1 MLWLGGAV
9 VPSCLFV
16 LISSSESSVQVK
28 GLLAWRDWPEKSM
41 PLWPAFVIVRPREKE
56 RDGWVAEW
64 SCSGLQLR

>member
-1 MLWLGGAV
+1 MVVGAV
-9 VPSCLFV
+9 ESFCLFV
-16 LISSSESSVQVK
+16 LISSSEWSVKVK
-28 GLLAWRDWPEKSM
+28 GLLACGDWLEKSM